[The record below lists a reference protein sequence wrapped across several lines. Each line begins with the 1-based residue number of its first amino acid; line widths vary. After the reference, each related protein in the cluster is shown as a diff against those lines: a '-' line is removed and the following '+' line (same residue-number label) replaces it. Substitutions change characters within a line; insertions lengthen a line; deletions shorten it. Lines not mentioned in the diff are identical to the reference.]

1 MPTKFF
7 HSRYVWPLVLLI
19 WLAAGL
25 SGRAAAQEQPQQ
37 VVKKIPSSDYGLSA
51 ARPERN
57 ATAKRTVRRA
67 SEEVRRVMHARSI
80 PIVLGAYV
88 KYRVKRATSKARL

>member
-37 VVKKIPSSDYGLSA
+37 VVKKIPSSDYGFG
-51 ARPERN
+51 E
-57 ATAKRTVRRA
+57 
-67 SEEVRRVMHARSI
+67 I
-80 PIVLGAYV
+80 
-88 KYRVKRATSKARL
+88 KAEPSL